1 MIMEMPLLASQFR
14 KCETQLQFPAHT
26 DLTPSI
32 GPTAEYTTLTH
43 QPKEQKY
50 HYPIP
55 KLP

>member
-1 MIMEMPLLASQFR
+1 MIIEMPLLASQFR

-32 GPTAEYTTLTH
+32 GPTAEYTAFTH